1 MSQISTSQI
10 ASPSAQDSG
19 APLVVPPLEAARQLG
34 IGLSTTYKLIKT
46 GELDAFRCGLR
57 RRITVASIHAY
68 IARRIAADSAG
79 WTPIMQP
86 PPALL
91 RSRRRWPSKPAK
103 PKGAPPKR
111 RRTSAPTKTP
121 ATGTLQERA

>member
-1 MSQISTSQI
+1 MSTSQI
-10 ASPSAQDSG
+10 ASPSAQGGDV
-19 APLVVPPLEAARQLG
+19 PLVVPPLEAARQLG

-46 GELDAFRCGLR
+46 GELDAFRCGRR

-91 RSRRRWPSKPAK
+91 RSRRRWPSKSVK
-103 PKGAPPKR
+103 RKGTAPPKR
-111 RRTSAPTKTP
+111 RARTDQHELLA
-121 ATGTLQERA
+121 E